1 MLMSMALSSYGENQ
15 KAIGVAEKCLDSV
28 KKLNLPQYHKAR
40 LYRNIAIFNIYN
52 HNFEE
57 ALNKLDLSKEIDENN
72 LLLIMYYIYAYSL
85 SKQYDK
91 ANHWL
96 FKAQMKFTDKDM
108 LLELDFWKSYVK
120 NKNDIPND
128 KLFIKSRRIIDKFIK
143 DKFYEGYFF
152 YSDILCSLYERAKD
166 FENAYYLKKDRDF
179 LLNNLKNS

>member
-1 MLMSMALSSYGENQ
+1 
-15 KAIGVAEKCLDSV
+15 
-28 KKLNLPQYHKAR
+28 
-40 LYRNIAIFNIYN
+40 
-52 HNFEE
+52 
-57 ALNKLDLSKEIDENN
+57 
-72 LLLIMYYIYAYSL
+72 MYYIYAYSL

-91 ANHWL
+91 ADHWL

-120 NKNDIPND
+120 NKNDTPND